1 VARIAL
7 DIDSTLQHYW
17 DLFGR
22 VAEERFG
29 VALPYRGQRDWAI
42 AALGASCCR
51 DPHRDAFR
59 RERHGRA
66 ALRDEELVG
75 EEGVIGGRTWSQL
88 APLVEA
94 ALAPA

>member
-29 VALPYRGQRDWAI
+29 VALPYGTRSWWG
-42 AALGASCCR
+42 
-51 DPHRDAFR
+51 R
-59 RERHGRA
+59 RA
-66 ALRDEELVG
+66 
-75 EEGVIGGRTWSQL
+75 
-88 APLVEA
+88 
-94 ALAPA
+94 